1 MGDVRWKLGD
11 GSWEIEVGRLKMEV
25 GRWKLEDGSWEM
37 EVGSREVGT
46 VKSLIITVVMYFLE
60 IKYKKNVQ
68 NQLTLNVYI
77 LVFYLGCYPL

>member
-1 MGDVRWKLGD
+1 MGDGIWEIED
-11 GSWEIEVGRLKMEV
+11 GSWEKEVGR
-25 GRWKLEDGSWEM
+25 RKLGDGSWEM